1 MNLQNKAVSHRLS
14 SCRRHPSE
22 PVTGFCAS
30 CLRERLAGI
39 DSDTRQ
45 ESPVL
50 NQHSTS
56 ELRRSKSFSAAKRE
70 AGIGRPEVQHRK
82 SCDARSG
89 NSLSDLFCREDK
101 PRCTNREVEIESEN
115 LGFELREVVAKERQ
129 FRASEGVIGP
139 ALDIIDD
146 FSGEDA
152 EFKTMKEFIDLE
164 FRRKKNAG
172 RDLREIA
179 GSVWEAA
186 SVFSKKLGK
195 WRKKQKMK
203 NLGND
208 TDVGAAKTEAI
219 KPRVL
224 EVRETRSE
232 VGEYGLGRRSCDT
245 DPRFSVDAGRM
256 SLDDSR
262 YSFDEPRA
270 SWDGYLIG
278 RTHPRP
284 TPMVSVLEETKLPG
298 IGFEKDD
305 PYDEAEGSPM
315 NVGDK
320 IPGGSAQTKD
330 YYMDSLSTVRR
341 RKSFDRS
348 SSHKK
353 GASADFDDLKLISN
367 AKVSPA
373 TTELFYGAK
382 VLITEKDLKDSHSK
396 ATRDGDLSGTN
407 ITSKDS
413 VPDAAGIDRKTFK
426 KVHRWRKVLS
436 VLGMLQK
443 RSGESSKSDD
453 EESCVGGNVVD
464 RPFAAESWEKLRRV
478 ANGEANGSVS
488 QKLIRSYSVSCRDPS
503 KLAGFNGGGND
514 SKLYGLRRRDDFTL
528 QRNRSVRYSPNNF
541 DNGLL
546 RFYLTPLRSYN
557 RGKPGKSRPRSSPF
571 NVKHPT

>member
-1 MNLQNKAVSHRLS
+1 MNLQAKTVSHRLS
-14 SCRRHPSE
+14 TCHRHPSR

-45 ESPVL
+45 ESPVR
-50 NQHSTS
+50 NQHSSS

-70 AGIGRPEVQHRK
+70 AGIGQPEVQHRK
-82 SCDARSG
+82 SCDVRSG

-115 LGFELREVVAKERQ
+115 LGFELREIVANERQ
-129 FRASEGVIGP
+129 FRASEGEIGP
-139 ALDIIDD
+139 ALDTIDD
-146 FSGEDA
+146 FAGEDA
-152 EFKTMKEFIDLE
+152 QFKTMKEFIDLE

-172 RDLREIA
+172 RDLRDIA

-186 SVFSKKLGK
+186 SVFSKKLGQ

-203 NLGND
+203 NVAND
-208 TDVGAAKTEAI
+208 SNVVAAKTEAN

-224 EVRETRSE
+224 EIRETRSE

-278 RTHPRP
+278 RTYPRL
-284 TPMVSVLEETKLPG
+284 TPMVSVLEEAKLPG
-298 IGFEKDD
+298 IGFEKDG
-305 PYDEAEGSPM
+305 PSDEAEGSPM

-330 YYMDSLSTVRR
+330 YYMDSLSSARR

-348 SSHKK
+348 SSHRK
-353 GASADFDDLKLISN
+353 GTSADFDDLKLISN

-382 VLITEKDLKDSHSK
+382 VLITEKDLKDSHAK
-396 ATRDGDLSGTN
+396 ATRDGDLSGTDV
-407 ITSKDS
+407 TSRES

-426 KVHRWRKVLS
+426 KMHRWRKVLS
-436 VLGMLQK
+436 VLGMMQK
-443 RSGESSKSDD
+443 RSGDSKSDD

-464 RPFAAESWEKLRRV
+464 RPFAESWEKLRRV
-478 ANGEANGSVS
+478 ANGEANCSVS
-488 QKLIRSYSVSCRDPS
+488 QKLIRSYSVSCRDHS
-503 KLAGFNGGGND
+503 KMAGFNGVND
-514 SKLYGLRRRDDFTL
+514 SKL

-557 RGKPGKSRPRSSPF
+557 RGKQGKSRPRSSPF
-571 NVKHPT
+571 NVKHVM

>member
-1 MNLQNKAVSHRLS
+1 MNLQLKTLSHRLS
-14 SCRRHPSE
+14 TCHRHPSK

-39 DSDTRQ
+39 DTDTQQ
-45 ESPVL
+45 ESPVP
-50 NQHSTS
+50 NNHSSS
-56 ELRRSKSFSAAKRE
+56 ELRRSKSYSAAKRE
-70 AGIGRPEVQHRK
+70 AGIEQSEVQHRK
-82 SCDARSG
+82 SCDVRSG

-101 PRCTNREVEIESEN
+101 PRCTIREVEIESEN
-115 LGFELREVVAKERQ
+115 LGSELREVVANERL
-129 FRASEGVIGP
+129 FRASEGIIGP
-139 ALDIIDD
+139 ALGTIDD
-146 FSGEDA
+146 FAGEEA
-152 EFKTMKEFIDLE
+152 EFKTVKEFIDLE

-195 WRKKQKMK
+195 WRKKQKRK
-203 NLGND
+203 NLSNNGN
-208 TDVGAAKTEAI
+208 VGTVKAEDI

-224 EVRETRSE
+224 EIRETRSE
-232 VGEYGLGRRSCDT
+232 VGDYGLGRRSCDT

-278 RTHPRP
+278 KTYPRI
-284 TPMVSVLEETKLPG
+284 TPMVSVLEEAKFSGT
-298 IGFEKDD
+298 GFEKDD
-305 PYDEAEGSPM
+305 PSDEAEGSPM

-330 YYMDSLSTVRR
+330 YYMDSLSSLRR

-348 SSHKK
+348 CSHRK
-353 GASADFDDLKLISN
+353 GASGDFDDLKLISN

-382 VLITEKDLKDSHSK
+382 VLITEKDLNNSHSK
-396 ATRDGDLSGTN
+396 ATREGDLSGTDV
-407 ITSKDS
+407 TSKDS
-413 VPDAAGIDRKTFK
+413 VPDAAVIDRKTFK

-436 VLGMLQK
+436 VLGMIQK
-443 RSGESSKSDD
+443 RSGESKSDD
-453 EESCVGGNVVD
+453 EESSVGGNVVD
-464 RPFAAESWEKLRRV
+464 RPIAESWEKLRRV
-478 ANGEANGSVS
+478 ANGEANSCVS

-503 KLAGFNGGGND
+503 KLAGFNGSND
-514 SKLYGLRRRDDFTL
+514 SKLNVSRWRDDFTL

-546 RFYLTPLRSYN
+546 RFYLTPLRSYSS
-557 RGKPGKSRPRSSPF
+557 RGKPGKSRPRNSPF
-571 NVKHPT
+571 NVKHVM

>member
-1 MNLQNKAVSHRLS
+1 MNLQAKTVSLRLS
-14 SCRRHPSE
+14 TCHRHPSE

-45 ESPVL
+45 ESPVP
-50 NQHSTS
+50 NQHSS
-56 ELRRSKSFSAAKRE
+56 LELRRSKSFSAAKCE
-70 AGIGRPEVQHRK
+70 VGIGQPEVQYRK
-82 SCDARSG
+82 SCDALSG

-115 LGFELREVVAKERQ
+115 LGFELREVVVNERQ
-129 FRASEGVIGP
+129 FRAFEGAIGP
-139 ALDIIDD
+139 ALDTIDD
-146 FSGEDA
+146 FVGEEA

-164 FRRKKNAG
+164 ICRKKNTG
-172 RDLREIA
+172 RDFREIA

-195 WRKKQKMK
+195 WRKKQKIK

-208 TDVGAAKTEAI
+208 SNVGAMKTEMI
-219 KPRVL
+219 PPGVL
-224 EVRETRSE
+224 GIMETRSE

-245 DPRFSVDAGRM
+245 DPRFSVDVGRM

-278 RTHPRP
+278 KTYPRL
-284 TPMVSVLEETKLPG
+284 TPMVSVLEEGKFSA
-298 IGFEKDD
+298 IGCEKND
-305 PYDEAEGSPM
+305 PSDEAEGSPM

-330 YYMDSLSTVRR
+330 YYMDSLSSVRR

-348 SSHKK
+348 SSHRK
-353 GASADFDDLKLISN
+353 GTSADFDDLKLVSN

-382 VLITEKDLKDSHSK
+382 VLITEKDLNDSRSK
-396 ATRDGDLSGTN
+396 ATRDGDLSRTN
-407 ITSKDS
+407 VTSNDS
-413 VPDAAGIDRKTFK
+413 VRDAAAGIDRKTFK

-436 VLGMLQK
+436 VLGVMQK
-443 RSGESSKSDD
+443 RSGGESKSDD
-453 EESCVGGNVVD
+453 EESSSAGGNAAVD
-464 RPFAAESWEKLRRV
+464 RPFAESWEKLGRV

-503 KLAGFNGGGND
+503 KQAGFNGGND
-514 SKLYGLRRRDDFTL
+514 SKLNDLRQTL
-528 QRNRSVRYSPNNF
+528 QKNRSIRYSPNNF

-546 RFYLTPLRSYN
+546 RFYLTPLRSYG
-557 RGKPGKSRPRSSPF
+557 RGKLGKSRPRSSPF
-571 NVKHPT
+571 NVKHVL

>member
-1 MNLQNKAVSHRLS
+1 MNLQLKSVSHRLS
-14 SCRRHPSE
+14 TCHRHPSK

-39 DSDTRQ
+39 DPDLQ
-45 ESPVL
+45 HESPL
-50 NQHSTS
+50 PNNHSS
-56 ELRRSKSFSAAKRE
+56 SAELRRSKSYSAAKCE
-70 AGIGRPEVQHRK
+70 AGIGQSELQHRK
-82 SCDARSG
+82 SCDVRSG

-101 PRCTNREVEIESEN
+101 PRCTNPEVEIESEN
-115 LGFELREVVAKERQ
+115 LGFELREVVGNGRQ
-129 FRASEGVIGP
+129 FRASEGIIGP
-139 ALDIIDD
+139 GLGTIDD
-146 FSGEDA
+146 FAGEDA
-152 EFKTMKEFIDLE
+152 EFKTVKEFIDLE

-186 SVFSKKLGK
+186 SVFSKKLSK
-195 WRKKQKMK
+195 WRKKQKRK
-203 NLGND
+203 NLGNNSN
-208 TDVGAAKTEAI
+208 VGAVKVEDI
-219 KPRVL
+219 KPRAL
-224 EVRETRSE
+224 EIRETRSE

-278 RTHPRP
+278 KTYPRI
-284 TPMVSVLEETKLPG
+284 TPMVSVLEEAKFSG
-298 IGFEKDD
+298 AGFEKDD
-305 PYDEAEGSPM
+305 PSDEAEGSPM

-330 YYMDSLSTVRR
+330 YYMDSLSSLRR

-348 SSHKK
+348 CSHRK
-353 GASADFDDLKLISN
+353 GASGDFDELKLISN

-382 VLITEKDLKDSHSK
+382 VLITEKDLNSSRPK
-396 ATRDGDLSGTN
+396 ATGDGDLSGTDV
-407 ITSKDS
+407 TSKDS
-413 VPDAAGIDRKTFK
+413 VPDAPVIDRKSFK

-436 VLGMLQK
+436 VLGMIQK
-443 RSGESSKSDD
+443 RNGESKSDD
-453 EESCVGGNVVD
+453 EESSVAGNVVD
-464 RPFAAESWEKLRRV
+464 RPVVESWEKLRRV
-478 ANGEANGSVS
+478 ANGEANSCVS

-503 KLAGFNGGGND
+503 KLAGFNGGND
-514 SKLYGLRRRDDFTL
+514 SKLNVTRWRDDFTL

-546 RFYLTPLRSYN
+546 RFYLTPLRSYS
-557 RGKPGKSRPRSSPF
+557 RGKLGKSRPRNSPF
-571 NVKHPT
+571 NVKHVI